1 MSVKIIDNTPQVK
14 NDIDRKASLFLRFMA
29 EDIHKA
35 STPITP
41 MKTGQLRRSVI
52 KQVLGKKGQI
62 RWDKR
67 YAVYQEAGYSK
78 GPIRRYTTP
87 GTGKAF
93 AYRAVQKGVA
103 NTDSIASKAG
113 LR

>member
-14 NDIDRKASLFLRFMA
+14 NDIDRKSSLFLRFMA

-35 STPITP
+35 STPMTP

-62 RWDKR
+62 RWNKK
-67 YAVYQEAGYSK
+67 YAQSQEAGYTS
-78 GPIRRYTTP
+78 GPVRRYTTP

-93 AYRAVQKGVA
+93 AYRAVQKGIA

>member
-14 NDIDRKASLFLRFMA
+14 SQTRQKASLFLRFMA
-29 EDIHKA
+29 DDIHRN

-52 KQVLGKKGQI
+52 KQVLGLKGEI
-62 RWDKR
+62 RWDKK
-67 YAVYQEAGYSK
+67 YAVYQEAGYTR

-87 GTGKAF
+87 GTGRAF

-103 NTDSIASKAG
+103 NTDAVAKKAG